1 MQLND
6 FDYELPPELIAQR
19 PLETRSSSRLLLL
32 SRARQTITH
41 HQFVELPAMLREGD
55 LLVRNETKVLPAR
68 LQGSKQSGGQVE
80 VLLLRQHDTENNIWR
95 CMTRSSRALK
105 PGTLIDFP
113 AEMTGEVLE
122 AVDDGQRMVR
132 FSSPASFLE
141 TLEQVGHVPLPP
153 YIRRDDQPFDKDRYQ
168 TVYASN
174 PGAVAAPT
182 AGLHFTEET
191 FADLTARHIEVCGVT
206 LHVGPGTFLPVRS
219 ENLQAHR
226 MHAEAYDIPFQAAER
241 INNARAEGRRI
252 IALGTTVTR
261 TLEHAVDANGLLQAG
276 QGETDLFI
284 KPGHSFR
291 MVDALVTN
299 FHLPKSTLLVLVSA
313 FAGREFILRAYRT
326 AVAQSYR
333 FFSYGDCMLI
343 E

>member
-68 LQGSKQSGGQVE
+68 LLGSKQSGGQVE

-113 AEMTGEVLE
+113 AEMTGEVVE
-122 AVDDGQRMVR
+122 AVDGGQRMVR

-182 AGLHFTEET
+182 AGLHFSEET
-191 FADLTARHIEVCGVT
+191 FADLTARDIEVCGVT

-226 MHAEAYDIPFQAAER
+226 MHAEAYDIPLQAAER

>member
-68 LQGSKQSGGQVE
+68 LLGSKQSGGQVE

-113 AEMTGEVLE
+113 AEMTGEVVE
-122 AVDDGQRMVR
+122 AVDGGQRMVR

-191 FADLTARHIEVCGVT
+191 FADLTARDIEVCGVT

-226 MHAEAYDIPFQAAER
+226 MHAEAYDIPLQAAER

>member
-113 AEMTGEVLE
+113 AEMTGEVVE
-122 AVDDGQRMVR
+122 AVDGGQRMVR

-182 AGLHFTEET
+182 AGLHFSEET
-191 FADLTARHIEVCGVT
+191 FADLTARDIEVCGVT

>member
-19 PLETRSSSRLLLL
+19 PLDKRSSSRLLCL
-32 SRARQTITH
+32 SRVRQTIGH
-41 HQFVELPAMLREGD
+41 HQFAELPAMLHEGD

-68 LQGSKQSGGQVE
+68 LLGSKQSGGLVE
-80 VLLLRQHDTENNIWR
+80 ILLLRQHDSENNIWR

-105 PGTLIDFP
+105 AGTLLDFP
-113 AEMTGEVLE
+113 AGITGEVVE
-122 AVDDGQRMVR
+122 TVDDGQRMVR
-132 FSSPASFLE
+132 FSSPGSFLE
-141 TLEQVGHVPLPP
+141 TLELVGHVPLPP

-182 AGLHFTEET
+182 AGLHFSKET
-191 FADLTARHIEVCGVT
+191 FADLSQRNIEVCGVT

-226 MHAEAYDIPFQAAER
+226 MHAEAYEIPLQAAER
-241 INNARAEGRRI
+241 INTARVEGRRI
-252 IALGTTVTR
+252 VALGTTVTR
-261 TLEHAVDANGLLQAG
+261 TLEHAVDARGLLQAG
-276 QGETDLFI
+276 QGETNLFI
-284 KPGHSFR
+284 KPGHQFR

-313 FAGREFILRAYRT
+313 FAGREFILRAYQE
-326 AVAQSYR
+326 AVQQAYR

>member
-32 SRARQTITH
+32 SRTRQTITH

-68 LQGSKQSGGQVE
+68 LLGSKQSGGQVE

-113 AEMTGEVLE
+113 AEMTGEVVE
-122 AVDDGQRMVR
+122 AVDGGQRMVR

-191 FADLTARHIEVCGVT
+191 FADLTARDIEVCGVT

-291 MVDALVTN
+291 VVDALVTN
-299 FHLPKSTLLVLVSA
+299 FHLPKSTLVVLVSA